1 MEKKQWELLQQL
13 DQDITFN
20 IKNCISDVIGFS
32 GIARNHGKTAVKNV
46 MLAGSAYEGTVLSR
60 AFLDQ
65 EGRLERINAELELD
79 LEFIVV
85 ELPKPLKERLEET
98 EMNGFVCLR
107 LTLDEAY
114 KLSLENGWKFPMEY
128 KQIYSNIIQNGYI
141 HASELKKSLKP
152 LFQYRH
158 DGKFADAFIAL
169 CLNKSVDDVEIECVH
184 PGVLTKS
191 SVMTKVIIRVKGEAV
206 LKFSYDAVALIK
218 LEWWPEAAQE
228 WLTRNRNWPS
238 KRDVDELSSYCFII
252 PKPMTQ
258 HQTKSEIIDNS
269 SARNEMDFRYTFSHI
284 ERKLMSMFSQQ
295 QMFVYFLFKSIFYKH
310 VKSLR
315 PDVIQSYYCK
325 TVMLWTC
332 EKFDPHNLFWGEN
345 WESTVQ
351 AVLYLFKELSAAFH
365 HGILQHY
372 FIKQI
377 NVIDNLPK
385 RLRNVLTQKIETVIS
400 DIHKFIPQNVRDI
413 SKFGFLLNNAISTIN
428 QASNVIVKKKNIWWL
443 ILRRPLFIVNLIY
456 CFTYHT
462 HYLCYV
468 HILIFIIGI
477 VLALLFICLYET
489 FNRIHF

>member
-13 DQDITFN
+13 DQDVTFN
-20 IKNCISDVIGFS
+20 IKNCISDVIRFS
-32 GIARNHGKTAVKNV
+32 GIARNHGITAVKNV
-46 MLAGSAYEGTVLSR
+46 MLAGSAYESTVLSR
-60 AFLDQ
+60 AFLVD
-65 EGRLERINAELELD
+65 EARLERRNVELELD
-79 LEFIVV
+79 LEFIVI
-85 ELPKPLKERLEET
+85 ELPKSLKERVVKT
-98 EMNGFVCLR
+98 EMNGFIRLR

-141 HASELKKSLKP
+141 HASELKNSLKQ
-152 LFQYRH
+152 LFKYRH
-158 DGKFADAFIAL
+158 DGKFADALIAL
-169 CLNKSVDDVEIECVH
+169 LFNKSVDDIEIECVH

-191 SVMTKVIIRVKGEAV
+191 SVMTKVIVRVKEETV
-206 LKFSYDAVALIK
+206 LKFSYDAVALLK

-238 KRDVDELSSYCFII
+238 KRDVDELSSHCYII

-258 HQTKSEIIDNS
+258 HQTESVMIES

-284 ERKLMSMFSQQ
+284 ERKLMSMLSQQ

-315 PDVIQSYYCK
+315 PDVIQSYCCK

-365 HGILQHY
+365 RGILQNY

-385 RLRNVLTQKIETVIS
+385 RLKDVLTQKIKTVIS
-400 DIHKFIPQNVRDI
+400 DIYKFIPQNVTDI
-413 SKFGFLLNNAISTIN
+413 SKFGFLLNNAVSTIN
-428 QASNVIVKKKNIWWL
+428 QASDIIVKKKNIWWW
-443 ILRRPLFIVNLIY
+443 ILRRPLFVVNLIY

-468 HILIFIIGI
+468 RILIFIIGI
-477 VLALLFICLYET
+477 VLGLLFICFYET
-489 FNRIHF
+489 YDRIHF